1 MVAPSGSFVQTKV
14 STAQQKIR
22 GILNVFG
29 VYDYNNNKIRI
40 HSYKKKTAGKQFLDF
55 TVV

>member
-29 VYDYNNNKIRI
+29 VYDYNNNKICT
-40 HSYKKKTAGKQFLDF
+40 HSYKKKT
-55 TVV
+55 